1 MPICQRK
8 VKGSSLVVQWLGLD
22 SFTVGAW
29 VPSLVRE
36 LRFCKWS
43 STAKKKK
50 KGHNP
55 RCISRVA
62 QMVKNPPA
70 MQETRVQFLDQE
82 DALKEGLATHCSILA
97 WRIPWTEEP
106 GYSPWGHK
114 D

>member
-1 MPICQRK
+1 MVRTQLFHC
-8 VKGSSLVVQWLGLD
+8 GSLG
-22 SFTVGAW
+22 SFPGPGTEILQMEQH
-29 VPSLVRE
+29 S
-36 LRFCKWS
+36 K
-43 STAKKKK
+43 KKKK

-82 DALKEGLATHCSILA
+82 DALKEGMATHCSILA